1 MPGPQLGISRAMR
14 WSHLHCPGA
23 HMWLNSR
30 VCDEREKLPSQG
42 VTKLSPVQMCVSGV
56 ARMNSHSHV
65 SRQCLWPCGS
75 YHNLC
80 IRLSIHREGHRNKEA
95 ERHRSGAARQSK
107 LCAARQGPALH
118 LNIRDG

>member
-42 VTKLSPVQMCVSGV
+42 VTKLSPVQMLKGRERDQGQ
-56 ARMNSHSHV
+56 AHV
-65 SRQCLWPCGS
+65 WTATVWADCEKPG
-75 YHNLC
+75 N
-80 IRLSIHREGHRNKEA
+80 
-95 ERHRSGAARQSK
+95 
-107 LCAARQGPALH
+107 
-118 LNIRDG
+118 